1 MAIWVHYLHD
11 RGMNLAASFAC
22 RSVFGFT
29 QASPGNGKVS
39 SETNTPSLDEVIE
52 KLLDQSPL
60 DKYVK
65 CVVDFPTPP
74 GTPPKLALL
83 HVRYQEDVPNV
94 TALADFLSNQAVNYA
109 LSRRRREAYK
119 AQLLASDN
127 GDLSLAGDISKV
139 VRKVFIDFRKKN
151 PTRASE
157 VGEVLAYCVAIHHLS
172 AAQLISKMSLK
183 TSSNMPIYGLDGI
196 HASVKNGVLNVYFL
210 ESKLA
215 GTAASGTADF
225 AKSVAGF
232 NSDKDQIFHEYGLVS
247 DLGNLDSL
255 NATDKEIL
263 MQYLDVFENPN
274 ANRRERTIGVVCY
287 SEKKHFS
294 NKTPVDD
301 EGDIEKHEAHFG
313 ELYKG
318 DFDRHHLNIANQLS
332 AQEIVAGKCMLFLV
346 AVPDVN
352 ELRERF
358 YESLGVAPNPADSPI
373 ACETGDGDD
382 TNE

>member
-1 MAIWVHYLHD
+1 M
-11 RGMNLAASFAC
+11 
-22 RSVFGFT
+22 
-29 QASPGNGKVS
+29 S
-39 SETNTPSLDEVIE
+39 SETTTTSSLDEVIK

-65 CVVDFPTPP
+65 CALDFPTQP

-83 HVRYQEDVPNV
+83 HVRFQEDVPNV

-109 LSRRRREAYK
+109 LSRRRREAYRAK
-119 AQLLASDN
+119 LLAGEN
-127 GDLSLAGDISKV
+127 GDLSLAGDIYKV
-139 VRKVFIDFRKKN
+139 VRKVFIEFRKSN

-157 VGEVLAYCVAIHHLS
+157 VGEVLAYCVAVHHLN

-183 TSSNMPIYGLDGI
+183 TSNNMPVYGLDGI
-196 HASVKNGVLNVYFL
+196 HASVNNGALTVYFL

-232 NSDKDQIFHEYGLVS
+232 NDNKDQILHEYGLVS
-247 DLGNLDSL
+247 DLGNLETLSE
-255 NATDKEIL
+255 TDKNLL

-274 ANRRERTIGVVCY
+274 ANRRERSIGVICH
-287 SEKKHFS
+287 SESKHFS
-294 NKTPVDD
+294 NKIPIDD
-301 EGDIEKHEAHFG
+301 DGDIEKHEIHFS

-318 DFDRHHLNIANQLS
+318 DFNRHHSNIINQLS
-332 AQEIVAGKCMLFLV
+332 ATNVAASKCMLFLV

-358 YESLGVAPNPADSPI
+358 YESLGVAPNPADTHI
-373 ACETGDGDD
+373 ASELGDGENDK
-382 TNE
+382 

>member
-1 MAIWVHYLHD
+1 M
-11 RGMNLAASFAC
+11 
-22 RSVFGFT
+22 
-29 QASPGNGKVS
+29 S
-39 SETNTPSLDEVIE
+39 SETTTTPSLDEVIE

-65 CVVDFPTPP
+65 CAVDFPTPP

-83 HVRYQEDVPNV
+83 HVRFQEDVPNV

-109 LSRRRREAYK
+109 LSRRHREAYK
-119 AQLLASDN
+119 AQLLAGDN

-139 VRKVFIDFRKKN
+139 VRKVFIDFRKNN

-157 VGEVLAYCVAIHHLS
+157 VGEVLAYCVAVHHLS

-183 TSSNMPIYGLDGI
+183 TSNNMPVYGLDGI
-196 HASVKNGVLNVYFL
+196 HASVNNGALTVYFL

-232 NSDKDQIFHEYGLVS
+232 NNDRDQILHEYGLVS
-247 DLGNLDSL
+247 DLGNLETL
-255 NATDKEIL
+255 NAVDKELL

-274 ANRRERTIGVVCY
+274 ANRRERSIGVVCY
-287 SEKKHFS
+287 SENKNFS
-294 NKTPVDD
+294 NKIPIDD

-313 ELYKG
+313 KLYEG
-318 DFDRHHLNIANQLS
+318 DFDRHHLNIVNQLN
-332 AQEIVAGKCMLFLV
+332 AQEVVASKCMLFLV

-358 YESLGVAPNPADSPI
+358 YESLGVAPNPADSHI
-373 ACETGDGDD
+373 ASETGNGGDE
-382 TNE
+382 NG